1 MPSLDARLG
10 STQCVLVDAFHGTPQ
25 LCHRLLIMP
34 PQKKQRRAQMEAAR
48 ISEGEGDCGEVEDSM
63 DHDCLLDDDECLWFP
78 EVVPARTLNGIF
90 MVGSCPLTSYEQ
102 DLRYVYARQQV
113 YLIRNVSLA
122 GLCVPSACKAE
133 AIACGMVSSG
143 QATWGQLQR
152 LLSFLPEDT
161 KIRWNQ
167 ENLESSG
174 STQRPKRF
182 TIGAWNFGNMAGVM
196 RSSMQFP
203 WTARALAGVI
213 GTFNEELCFSTC
225 TLTLNTAAAPHKDSR
240 NLVGSCN
247 LALPCSSFQGG
258 EIFVE
263 DEQGMTH
270 LSQSGPAGHVI
281 SVQEAAMFPPHK
293 IHASMP
299 WKGDRLLLL
308 SFHIGQFANLKP
320 NAVRV
325 LQGDAGTPDWVRVLS
340 MLAEADPMDVRREW
354 KELVFEEPDPDV
366 THVVLATD
374 IAESSI
380 TLPHARSPG
389 DCR

>member
-1 MPSLDARLG
+1 
-10 STQCVLVDAFHGTPQ
+10 
-25 LCHRLLIMP
+25 MP
-34 PQKKQRRAQMEAAR
+34 PQKKQRRAQMAAVQ
-48 ISEGEGDCGEVEDSM
+48 ISEGEGACGAIEDSL
-63 DHDCLLDDDECLWFP
+63 DHDCLLDDAECLWSP
-78 EVVPARTLNGIF
+78 EVVPARTLSGIF

-102 DLRYVYARQQV
+102 DLRYAYARQQV

-133 AIACGMVSSG
+133 ALACGMVSSG

-152 LLSFLPEDT
+152 LLSFLPEDIR
-161 KIRWNQ
+161 IRWNQ
-167 ENLESSG
+167 ENLASSV
-174 STQRPKRF
+174 STQRPKCF

-196 RSSMQFP
+196 RSSLQFP
-203 WTARALAGVI
+203 WTARALAGVVS
-213 GTFNEELCFSTC
+213 TFNEELCFSTC

-247 LALPCSSFQGG
+247 LALPCSSTQGG

-263 DEQGMTH
+263 DKQGMTH

-308 SFHIGQFANLKP
+308 SFHIGQYANLKP

-325 LQGDAGTPDWVRVLS
+325 LQGQGFRLVERAAG
-340 MLAEADPMDVRREW
+340 
-354 KELVFEEPDPDV
+354 
-366 THVVLATD
+366 
-374 IAESSI
+374 
-380 TLPHARSPG
+380 
-389 DCR
+389 